1 MSKGMRHAMS
11 ARLMYHHAQPSDML
25 SAFLQYLRARVS
37 CFECRTVIEGRGSS
51 PQAHCSHIACMLEVL
66 ALRKTW
72 ALAHRKP

>member
-25 SAFLQYLRARVS
+25 LAFLQYLRTGVS
-37 CFECRTVIEGRGSS
+37 CIECHTVIKGRGRS
-51 PQAHCSHIACMLEVL
+51 PQAHYSLIACMLEVL

-72 ALAHRKP
+72 AHAHRKP